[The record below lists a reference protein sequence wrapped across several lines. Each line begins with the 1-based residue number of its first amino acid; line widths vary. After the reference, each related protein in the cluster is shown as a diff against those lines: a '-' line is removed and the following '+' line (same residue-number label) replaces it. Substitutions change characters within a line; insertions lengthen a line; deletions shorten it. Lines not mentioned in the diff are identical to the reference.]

1 MTIPRN
7 TRTYLPKLLTVLLIT
22 CNYILRYKVTIMK
35 YLPPTAEPALDAVVT
50 SCQVLSAIV
59 SEEIPPDA

>member
-1 MTIPRN
+1 MAIPAN

-35 YLPPTAEPALDAVVT
+35 YLPPSAEAALDAVVT
-50 SCQVLSAIV
+50 SCEVLSAIV
-59 SEEIPPDA
+59 AAELPTDS

>member
-22 CNYILRYKVTIMK
+22 CNYILQYKITIMK

-50 SCQVLSAIV
+50 SCQVLAAIV

>member
-1 MTIPRN
+1 MTIPAN
-7 TRTYLPKLLTVLLIT
+7 TRTFLPLLLKILLKT

-50 SCQVLSAIV
+50 ACQVLAVIV
-59 SEEIPPDA
+59 ADEIPPDA